1 MDIEH
6 GALNNK
12 FLSVAFLLLNMQLA
26 QPADDDGFFLSRNVF
41 NQQEL
46 TPLIEFLEGCGI
58 NAQMVNGGPEQGST
72 SSDRRPSQLALS
84 SEDVNMLRNIF
95 SLAASFKSRD
105 NANMCILGATDLS
118 KFLPYMF
125 LDAHA
130 ELLDANAMFIGAH
143 ASRNKLSGPFGWR
156 VSGSWD
162 RDQIETGAGQL
173 RANITEAHCD
183 GRRFLVIEDSLE
195 TSKTQAFMRI
205 KLLQTINGIL
215 SLRDFVKLTLEQ
227 LVQFKP
233 ENSSPNRPAPIWLH
247 AVGLYPD
254 TNLTN
259 CMEMF
264 LERLFGNSCYLS
276 SAHNNDPEVR
286 NFDLTL
292 YVDGYVLPEVRT
304 LFGKI
309 GKLPSIIS
317 LVPN

>member
-26 QPADDDGFFLSRNVF
+26 QPADDDGLFLSKNIF

-58 NAQMVNGGPEQGST
+58 NARMVNGGPEQGSNPY
-72 SSDRRPSQLALS
+72 DRSPSQLALS
-84 SEDVNMLRNIF
+84 REGVNMLRNIF
-95 SLAASFKSRD
+95 SLAASFKSHD

-118 KFLPYMF
+118 KFLPSMF
-125 LDAHA
+125 SDAHA
-130 ELLDANAMFIGAH
+130 ELLDVKNMFIGDT
-143 ASRNKLSGPFGWR
+143 ASKSKLSGPFGWR
-156 VSGSWD
+156 ASGSWET
-162 RDQIETGAGQL
+162 DQIERGAEQL
-173 RANITEAHCD
+173 KVNIKEAHYD
-183 GRRFLVIEDSLE
+183 GRHFLVIEDSLE

-247 AVGLYPD
+247 AKGLYPFPNP
-254 TNLTN
+254 TG
-259 CMEMF
+259 CMELF
-264 LERLFGNSCYLS
+264 LERLFGNSCYLF